1 MYPRKTFP
9 KYALKLVPGFLT
21 LFDESGCKLVK
32 KLHGMLQ
39 SGTHRINIQVL
50 MSAVV
55 CMKYNMTTVFW
66 MKNFA
71 QIVMNMN
78 NVF

>member
-1 MYPRKTFP
+1 MYPSKTCL
-9 KYALKLVPGFLT
+9 KYALKLVPGFLP

-39 SGTHRINIQVL
+39 SGAHRINIQVL

-55 CMKYNMTTVFW
+55 CIKYNL
-66 MKNFA
+66 K
-71 QIVMNMN
+71 